1 MRTPLRPLTLLALC
15 GAVAAASP
23 AAAQA
28 ASHAKHA
35 SHRKGTAS
43 HPATVSRSDGGALYD
58 AGAATPPAATSSATT
73 AATGG
78 ATDTTTSK
86 PAKSSSGAPKHTT
99 TTSTGG
105 RTIAAAVAAPSGAT
119 GADGATGVATAG
131 GATAPSVPTGSTGAT
146 GPTGS
151 SGPTGPTVPGWEAKI
166 LADGLAQAPA
176 DAPVAVKEAIAA
188 GNQLIGQ
195 PYVYGGGHQSFISNG
210 YDCSGAV
217 SYALHGGSLLTS
229 PLDSSQFELWG
240 AAGRGTWITVYTNPT
255 HAYMTIAG
263 IRFDTSR
270 AGDPGGKSG
279 PRWRPLLA
287 SNAGFIARHPA
298 GL

>member
-1 MRTPLRPLTLLALC
+1 MRTSLRPFTVLALC
-15 GAVAAASP
+15 GAVAAAAP

-28 ASHAKHA
+28 AAHPKHTT
-35 SHRKGTAS
+35 HRKSAAS
-43 HPATVSRSDGGALYD
+43 HPAPVSQSDGGAIYD
-58 AGAATPPAATSSATT
+58 AGATATPSVTGSTTT

-78 ATDTTTSK
+78 ATDTTTTK
-86 PAKSSSGAPKHTT
+86 PAKSSTSTAKQT

-105 RTIAAAVAAPSGAT
+105 HTITDAAAAPTGAT
-119 GADGATGVATAG
+119 GADGATGAAG
-131 GATAPSVPTGSTGAT
+131 GATAPGVPAGSTGGT

-151 SGPTGPTVPGWEAKI
+151 SGPTGPTVPGWQAKI
-166 LADGLAQAPA
+166 LSDGLAQAPE
-176 DAPVAVKEAIAA
+176 DAPAAVREAIAA

-195 PYVYGGGHQSFISNG
+195 SYVYGGGHASFISDG

-217 SYALHGGSLLTS
+217 SYALHGGNLLTS
-229 PLDSSQFELWG
+229 PLDSSQFESWG
-240 AAGRGTWITVYTNPT
+240 VAGRGTWITVYTNPA

-287 SNAGFIARHPA
+287 SNVGFIARHPA